1 MNDSPAPAA
10 ERAVPYHCPFCAEDD
25 LRPHGT
31 THGAWH
37 CRSCLRVF
45 AVRFLGIE
53 GLPAA
58 PTIPTIPT
66 IPTSPGAPR

>member
-1 MNDSPAPAA
+1 MSSSASVAG

-53 GLPAA
+53 GLPAS
-58 PTIPTIPT
+58 PTIPTT
-66 IPTSPGAPR
+66 PGAA